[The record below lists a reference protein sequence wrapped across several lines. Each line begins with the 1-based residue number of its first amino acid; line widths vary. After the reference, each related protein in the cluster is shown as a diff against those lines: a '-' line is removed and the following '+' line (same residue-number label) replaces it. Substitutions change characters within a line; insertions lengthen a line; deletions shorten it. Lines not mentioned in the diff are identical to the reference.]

1 MHSELDARS
10 GGGDCESVLASQ
22 DKTMMSKNY
31 LLSPRCFFLPSQ
43 GKSQVKRQSQH
54 PLRPASVS
62 PTGADHDS
70 TGFLHK
76 GSWNPGSQRT
86 PKFQASSS
94 GPVSR
99 RGSQEKELGVVLRS
113 PGKGRSPAEARKLG
127 GFLSADFLPLEI
139 LFLRRLCSGR
149 LDHRILYFLCARH

>member
-1 MHSELDARS
+1 M
-10 GGGDCESVLASQ
+10 LAFQ
-22 DKTMMSKNY
+22 DKIMMSKNY
-31 LLSPRCFFLPSQ
+31 QHSPRCFFLPSQ
-43 GKSQVKRQSQH
+43 GKSKVKRQSQH

-62 PTGADHDS
+62 PSGADHDS

-76 GSWNPGSQRT
+76 ESWNPGSQSL
-86 PKFQASSS
+86 PNFQASPS

-99 RGSQEKELGVVLRS
+99 RGSQEKELRLVLRS
-113 PGKGRSPAEARKLG
+113 PAKGRSPAEARKLR